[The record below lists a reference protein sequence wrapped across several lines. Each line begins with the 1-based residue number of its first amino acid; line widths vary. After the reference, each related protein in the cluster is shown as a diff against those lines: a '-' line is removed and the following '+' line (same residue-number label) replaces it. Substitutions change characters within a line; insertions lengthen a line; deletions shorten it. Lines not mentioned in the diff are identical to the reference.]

1 MPPLLA
7 LLRVLWVAPNSLLGV
22 VVALPVLWRGGFA
35 RAVDGTI
42 EVSLHGDRV
51 PSRSWTHRLPFVAI
65 TLGHVI
71 LGVSDEQLARLRT
84 HEQAHVRQNERW
96 GPCFLLAYGLAS
108 VVALLRGGR
117 AYVDNVFEVEARRV
131 AAEAARDAERE
142 PGAIRD
148 GARGADRT

>member
-42 EVSLHGDRV
+42 EVSWHGDRV
-51 PSRSWTHRLPFVAI
+51 PARSWTDHLPFVAI

-71 LGVSDEQLARLRT
+71 LGVSDDQLTRLRA
-84 HEQAHVRQNERW
+84 HEQAHVCQYERW
-96 GPCFLLAYGLAS
+96 GPAFLLAYGLAS
-108 VVALLRGGR
+108 VVAMARGGR

-131 AAEAARDAERE
+131 AEEVARDGDRGPEAT
-142 PGAIRD
+142 RD
-148 GARGADRT
+148 GAREADRT